1 MGSRDRRSGDRG
13 QESAGEVLKSM
24 AVSLVLVGLT
34 FAFVIGFR
42 YFLKSQTY
50 RDTESTISGQEQ
62 SDDTLVPEED
72 FDIKYLMVKN
82 VSDQE
87 EFCATKE
94 PGVVEEDSA
103 RLKNGQILEVRDK
116 GLYKDKTYYRLKD
129 GTYVQGLESKI
140 LEIRDYLPLTGY
152 IAITYISSGGVRLR
166 SWVDFEDDNVV
177 KSVYVGDKVNI
188 EAMVTT
194 TEDVSAFRTDE
205 GLYITTN
212 PQYFTDYTNLNELE
226 KAAREA
232 AEAEEAA
239 ARAEQEAAEAEA
251 AKTAEEATADEPDSE
266 PEEENPGEDPSG
278 EKENTSRSHN
288 SSMNV
293 LDDSD

>member
-1 MGSRDRRSGDRG
+1 MGSRDRRPDDRDRG
-13 QESAGEVLKSM
+13 QESVGTVLKSM
-24 AVSLVLVGLT
+24 LFSLVLVGLT

-42 YFLKSQTY
+42 VFLKSQTY
-50 RDTESTISGQEQ
+50 RPAEETSSSQEN
-62 SDDTLVPEED
+62 SDDTLVLEED

-87 EFCATKE
+87 EFCSTKI
-94 PGVVEEDSA
+94 PGIVEEDSA

-116 GLYKDKTYYRLKD
+116 GLYKGKPYYRLKD
-129 GTYVQGLESKI
+129 GSYVQGSDAKI
-140 LEIRDYLPLTGY
+140 LEIKDYLPLTGY

-226 KAAREA
+226 KAAQEA

-239 ARAEQEAAEAEA
+239 RAAEAEG
-251 AKTAEEATADEPDSE
+251 TTVL
-266 PEEENPGEDPSG
+266 PEEENSG
-278 EKENTSRSHN
+278 
-288 SSMNV
+288 
-293 LDDSD
+293 D

>member
-1 MGSRDRRSGDRG
+1 MNNGFRGNHRNLHSQEEYMESKERRSGDRNGG
-13 QESAGEVLKSM
+13 QESVGAVLKSM
-24 AVSLVLVGLT
+24 ALSLILVGLT

-42 YFLKSQTY
+42 YFLNSQTY
-50 RDTESTISGQEQ
+50 QAAEKTDVSQKKTDG
-62 SDDTLVPEED
+62 TLVLEED
-72 FDIKYLMVKN
+72 FNIKYLMVKN

-87 EFCATKE
+87 EFCATKK
-94 PGVVEEDSA
+94 PGIVEDDDL
-103 RLKNGQILEVRDK
+103 RLKNGQILEVRNK
-116 GLYKDKTYYRLKD
+116 GLYKEKPYYRLKD

-140 LEIRDYLPLTGY
+140 LEIKEYLPLTGY

-188 EAMVTT
+188 KAMVTT

-226 KAAREA
+226 KAEEEA
-232 AEAEEAA
+232 SEAEEYSG
-239 ARAEQEAAEAEA
+239 
-251 AKTAEEATADEPDSE
+251 AEEYTGA
-266 PEEENPGEDPSG
+266 EEDTEAGTG
-278 EKENTSRSHN
+278 R
-288 SSMNV
+288 
-293 LDDSD
+293 

>member
-1 MGSRDRRSGDRG
+1 MESKDRRSRERNGG
-13 QESAGEVLKSM
+13 QESVGTVLRSM
-24 AVSLVLVGLT
+24 ALSLVLVGLT

-50 RDTESTISGQEQ
+50 QPAEKTEVSQKKTDG
-62 SDDTLVPEED
+62 TLVLEED
-72 FDIKYLMVKN
+72 FNIKYLMVKN

-87 EFCATKE
+87 EFCATKQ
-94 PGVVEEDSA
+94 PGIVEDDDL
-103 RLKNGQILEVRDK
+103 RLKNGQILEVRHT
-116 GLYKDKTYYRLKD
+116 GLYKEKPYYRLKD
-129 GTYVQGLESKI
+129 GTYVEGLESKI
-140 LEIRDYLPLTGY
+140 LEIKDYLPLTGY
-152 IAITYISSGGVRLR
+152 VAITYISSGGVRLR

-226 KAAREA
+226 KAVEEA
-232 AEAEEAA
+232 SEEEEYTGAEEDT
-239 ARAEQEAAEAEA
+239 E
-251 AKTAEEATADEPDSE
+251 T
-266 PEEENPGEDPSG
+266 G
-278 EKENTSRSHN
+278 TSP
-288 SSMNV
+288 
-293 LDDSD
+293 

>member
-1 MGSRDRRSGDRG
+1 MGSRDRKPDDRDRG
-13 QESAGEVLKSM
+13 QESVGTVLKSM
-24 AVSLVLVGLT
+24 LLSLVLVGLT
-34 FAFVIGFR
+34 FAFVVGFR
-42 YFLKSQTY
+42 VFLKSQTY
-50 RDTESTISGQEQ
+50 HPAEEMSSSQEN
-62 SDDTLVPEED
+62 SDDTLVLEED
-72 FDIKYLMVKN
+72 FNIKYLMVKN

-87 EFCATKE
+87 EFCATKV
-94 PGVVEEDSA
+94 PGIVEEDSA

-116 GLYKDKTYYRLKD
+116 GTYKEKTYYRLKD
-129 GTYVQGLESKI
+129 GTYVQGTEAKI
-140 LEIRDYLPLTGY
+140 QEIKDYLPLTGY

-226 KAAREA
+226 QAAREA

-239 ARAEQEAAEAEA
+239 QAAEAEG
-251 AKTAEEATADEPDSE
+251 TTTDLPW
-266 PEEENPGEDPSG
+266 EENSA
-278 EKENTSRSHN
+278 N
-288 SSMNV
+288 
-293 LDDSD
+293 

>member
-1 MGSRDRRSGDRG
+1 MGSRDRRSDDSGRG
-13 QESAGEVLKSM
+13 QESAGAVLKSM
-24 AVSLVLVGLT
+24 LFSLILVGLT

-42 YFLKSQTY
+42 FFLKSQTY
-50 RDTESTISGQEQ
+50 RSAENTSASQEK
-62 SDDTLVPEED
+62 SDDTLVLEED
-72 FDIKYLMVKN
+72 FNIKYLMVKN
-82 VSDQE
+82 ISDQE
-87 EFCATKE
+87 EFCATKI
-94 PGVVEEDSA
+94 PGIVEEDSA

-116 GLYKDKTYYRLKD
+116 GLYKEKPYYRLKD
-129 GTYVQGLESKI
+129 GTYVQGTDSRI
-140 LEIRDYLPLTGY
+140 LEIKEYLPLTGY

-226 KAAREA
+226 KAAQEA

-239 ARAEQEAAEAEA
+239 RAAQEEG
-251 AKTAEEATADEPDSE
+251 TTLI
-266 PEEENPGEDPSG
+266 PEEENSG
-278 EKENTSRSHN
+278 E
-288 SSMNV
+288 
-293 LDDSD
+293 